1 MKKFHFTETSLFW
14 GFSEEEAESVLKC
27 LSAVNKTYKKDEY
40 IFRMGDTITSVG
52 MVLTGSVQVI
62 REDYW
67 GNRQIIAV
75 MGEGQLFGESYACAG
90 GEPLM
95 VSVMAEE
102 NTEVLFLEVG
112 RLLTVCSMACR
123 FHSRVIQNLLK
134 VIAGRNLTLTTKID
148 HMSKK
153 RYGKK
158 CCLIF
163 LTRLRNRERTGL
175 KFRLT
180 VSSLQTIWR
189 WIAARCPQNCRKCR
203 RRN

>member
-1 MKKFHFTETSLFW
+1 
-14 GFSEEEAESVLKC
+14 
-27 LSAVNKTYKKDEY
+27 
-40 IFRMGDTITSVG
+40 MGDTITSVG

-67 GNRQIIAV
+67 ENRQIIAV

-112 RLLTVCSMACR
+112 ASLDGL
-123 FHSRVIQNLLK
+123 FHGMPVPFRVIQNLLK

-153 RYGKK
+153 RYGKR

-180 VSSLQTIWR
+180 VSSLQNYLAVDRSALSAELSKMQKEKLISYDQESFHFYR
-189 WIAARCPQNCRKCR
+189 KEQNGYFSHGNVPRGTQPCEQ
-203 RRN
+203 

>member
-27 LSAVNKTYKKDEY
+27 LSAVN
-40 IFRMGDTITSVG
+40 TITSVG

-153 RYGKK
+153 TIREKVLSYLSYQAEKQGKNRFEIPFNRQQLADYLAVDRSALSAELSK
-158 CCLIF
+158 MQKEKLISYD
-163 LTRLRNRERTGL
+163 RNHFNL
-175 KFRLT
+175 
-180 VSSLQTIWR
+180 
-189 WIAARCPQNCRKCR
+189 P
-203 RRN
+203 